1 MSTSPC
7 KEELTRIPVWVKIH
21 DVPIQVF
28 SEDGISLIASQI
40 DKPIMLDSFTS
51 SMCIESWGQSSFA
64 RFFIEIKADEALEDS
79 ISMGI
84 PLPEG
89 VGFTKET
96 VRVEYEWKPPRYEQC
111 KIFGHVNDQFPK
123 NEMTI
128 PTAVMNNDGF
138 QTVVNKKKSGK
149 TCSTVVKTAC
159 ASNIH
164 TSNPFDAL
172 DDMESDEEVEVVF
185 DETAN
190 LSDNNITRATYIA
203 PDASKT

>member
-1 MSTSPC
+1 MRTSPC

-96 VRVEYEWKPPRYEQC
+96 NRGLQY
-111 KIFGHVNDQFPK
+111 H
-123 NEMTI
+123 
-128 PTAVMNNDGF
+128 
-138 QTVVNKKKSGK
+138 S
-149 TCSTVVKTAC
+149 S

-190 LSDNNITRATYIA
+190 LSDNNITRATYMA
-203 PDASKT
+203 LDASKT